1 MPEKVGRPTDNIQ
14 FNSQSDRYDGLGE
27 RRQATA
33 LFADLA
39 GFTAFSERH
48 IR

>member
-1 MPEKVGRPTDNIQ
+1 
-14 FNSQSDRYDGLGE
+14 
-27 RRQATA
+27 

-48 IR
+48 GEEAAYALMGIFLA